1 MSFSETQIA
10 GVWIH
15 QSERFTDSRGGF
27 HEQFKQSM
35 IQSELGREFVVEQVN
50 QSVSVAGTVRG
61 IHWTDS
67 PQGQAKY
74 VWCTNGTIWDVF
86 VDLRKNSKTY
96 GKWGAETLTEANG
109 KSVLISEGIGH
120 AFLALSEG
128 AIVNYLCTSEYNP
141 LADRTIQPLDH
152 TLKIPFAEMASEH
165 GVHSLVIS
173 PKDQSGEVFQSL

>member
-1 MSFSETQIA
+1 MSFSQTQIA

-15 QSERFTDSRGGF
+15 QSERFTDSRGSF
-27 HEQFKQSM
+27 HEQFKHSL
-35 IQSELGREFVVEQVN
+35 IQSELGRGFVVEQVN
-50 QSVSVAGTVRG
+50 QSVSVAGAVRG

-74 VWCTNGTIWDVF
+74 VWCTRGMIWDVF

-96 GKWGAETLTEANG
+96 GEWGAETLTEANG

-128 AIVNYLCTSEYNP
+128 AVVNYLCTSEYSPHN
-141 LADRTIQPLDH
+141 DRTIQPLDH
-152 TLKIPFAEMASEH
+152 TLQIPFTEIAMKH
-165 GVHSLVIS
+165 GVHTMAIS
-173 PKDQSGEVFQSL
+173 PKDQAGEVFQSL